1 MSEVLRRIVTIACI
15 VEGHGEVHALPL
27 LLRRI
32 ASAVD
37 PGTHL
42 RLRTLFRMLF
52 SVNWEFECNS
62 PCQ

>member
-37 PGTHL
+37 PGTHPKT
-42 RLRTLFRMLF
+42 R
-52 SVNWEFECNS
+52 SE
-62 PCQ
+62 